1 MVDPGRPILSILP
14 PKNVKVR
21 FFVPQAM
28 LPSIHIWDRVL
39 IGCDG
44 CRQDLYGHV
53 SFISARAEFSPPVI
67 YSLEERA
74 RLVFRIEA
82 IPELPEDV
90 RIGQPAS
97 VALLSAPPR
106 ETAHAE
112 K

>member
-1 MVDPGRPILSILP
+1 
-14 PKNVKVR
+14 
-21 FFVPQAM
+21 
-28 LPSIHIWDRVL
+28 
-39 IGCDG
+39 
-44 CRQDLYGHV
+44 
-53 SFISARAEFSPPVI
+53 VI

-82 IPELPEDV
+82 LPERPEDV

-97 VALLSAPPR
+97 VALQPVPVR